1 MSVSSNASTY
11 GLQPGT
17 KSIYGV
23 NSQGSMSIN
32 GSGAGYSGMGMG
44 MGCPEII
51 PITDSTDTVSLN
63 EFLKLIE
70 NLYDIIETSF
80 PSAEAIS
87 SFIAQFTAPAKVNPF
102 TYVRFAWIKANPGK
116 KLYPSK
122 EAALDIKEL
131 YLVNGMDWTKD
142 PLILTFL

>member
-23 NSQGSMSIN
+23 NSQGSVSIN
-32 GSGAGYSGMGMG
+32 GSGAGYSGMGS
-44 MGCPEII
+44 MGCPDII
-51 PITDSTDTVSLN
+51 PITDCTDTVSLN

-70 NLYDIIETSF
+70 NLYDIIEESF
-80 PSAEAIS
+80 PSAVTKAP
-87 SFIAQFTAPAKVNPF
+87 FVAKFAAPAKVNPF
-102 TYVRFAWIKANPGK
+102 TYVRFAWIKENPGK

-122 EAALDIKEL
+122 EAALAIKEL

-142 PLILTFL
+142 PLILTYL